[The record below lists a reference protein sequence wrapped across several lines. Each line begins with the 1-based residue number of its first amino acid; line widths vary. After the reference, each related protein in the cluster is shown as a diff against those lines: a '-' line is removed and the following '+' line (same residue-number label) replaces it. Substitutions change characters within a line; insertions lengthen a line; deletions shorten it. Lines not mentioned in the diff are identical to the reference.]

1 MAVANIPSC
10 ITLGGSWNLDRHTGW
25 YVSNFVRRPLSVSA
39 AVGSPVHSSDET
51 TLLPLA
57 SDTTTSSNPPEKY
70 MGISLQGFRHDGRV
84 SPKGQQSP
92 AVSFLTDAVCSMN
105 RVCTANR
112 THTIHRG
119 SGTGSRRTTNHVSG
133 TRPDTTTFLC

>member
-1 MAVANIPSC
+1 LAVANIPSC

-92 AVSFLTDAVCSMN
+92 AVSYIVIVVLFA
-105 RVCTANR
+105 
-112 THTIHRG
+112 G
-119 SGTGSRRTTNHVSG
+119 
-133 TRPDTTTFLC
+133 